1 MGYSRRQF
9 ARLGVG
15 SVAAGLGLSRSRLFA
30 ADRRDSQ
37 FGGVQIGVII
47 PYSYHGMPSDAESLL
62 NDMVQNGIFACEM
75 QSPPAE
81 EYAGAPKEVAGG
93 RGPLTDE
100 QRAGMEALTKWRSS
114 APMTK
119 FTELR
124 KRYAAAGVWIYG
136 FKRGLELSM
145 PDAEYDYAF
154 HAAKALGANQLTM
167 EMPEDPALTKRIGT
181 FATKHKLMVGYHAHG
196 QATPT
201 LWDEAMSQSAY
212 NGINLDIGHYT
223 SAGNHDQIA
232 FIQKNHAR
240 ITSIHLKDRK
250 YPEKGGQNTPWGEG
264 DTPIK
269 EVLRL
274 MKKEQYKFPAT
285 IELEYTPPSGSAS
298 EKEVAR
304 CLRYAKD
311 ALA

>member
-1 MGYSRRQF
+1 MAYSRRKF
-9 ARLGVG
+9 AKLT
-15 SVAAGLGLSRSRLFA
+15 LSSISATLAISNSRLFA
-30 ADRRDSQ
+30 ADRTNSQ
-37 FGGVQIGVII
+37 FSGVQIGVII

-62 NDMVQNGIFACEM
+62 NDMVQNGIYACEM

-81 EYAGAPKEVAGG
+81 EYAGAPKELPPPHP
-93 RGPLTDE
+93 PLTDE
-100 QRAGMEALTKWRSS
+100 QRAAGAMTKWRMS
-114 APMTK
+114 APLTK
-119 FTELR
+119 FVELR
-124 KRYAAAGVWIYG
+124 KHYAAAGVWIYG
-136 FKRGLELSM
+136 FKLQLDLAM
-145 PDAEYDYAF
+145 PDAVYDYAF
-154 HAAKALGANQLTM
+154 QAAQALGANQLTM
-167 EMPEDPALTKRIGT
+167 ELPEDPKLTKRIGE
-181 FATKHKLMVGYHAHG
+181 FATRHKMMVGYHAHT

-250 YPEKGGQNTPWGEG
+250 YPEHGGKNMPWGQG

-269 EVLRL
+269 EVLVL
-274 MKKEQYKFPAT
+274 MKKEQYRFPAT
-285 IELEYTPPSGSAS
+285 IELEYTPSEGSDS
-298 EKEVAR
+298 EKEIAR

-311 ALA
+311 ALS